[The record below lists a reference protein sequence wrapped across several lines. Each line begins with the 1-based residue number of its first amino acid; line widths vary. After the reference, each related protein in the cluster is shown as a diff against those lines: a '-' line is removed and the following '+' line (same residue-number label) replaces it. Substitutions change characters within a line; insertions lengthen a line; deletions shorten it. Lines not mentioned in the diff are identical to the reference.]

1 MSEKDL
7 YRILG
12 VSRTADD
19 TEIKKRYR
27 TLARELHPDRNPD
40 PAAEARFKEVSA
52 AFAVLGD
59 EKKRS
64 IYDEFGPDGLRDGF
78 DAESARNYQRFAGRF
93 GGFGGPGGFN
103 MGPGGGLGGFG
114 DLDDLLGGLF
124 GGGFG
129 GFGAPPKRRGQDVV
143 RSLAISLRQA
153 VAGTEIQLSDAGVN
167 VKVPAGIASGQK
179 IRVPGKGQQGSGGAG
194 DLYLTFNIATPP
206 GCTVDEDDL
215 TLDLPV
221 SVLQAIQGT
230 SVELPLPDGGAVKLN
245 IPAGT
250 QSGRR
255 LRLRNRGMTKG
266 GRGHLYV
273 RVMVQVPTGDDPELL
288 ALAESFERFYSV
300 DKGE

>member
-103 MGPGGGLGGFG
+103 MGPGGTRRIRRPRRSGWSVWWRLRRHGHRRNDGGRCCQVFG
-114 DLDDLLGGLF
+114 N
-124 GGGFG
+124 
-129 GFGAPPKRRGQDVV
+129 Q
-143 RSLAISLRQA
+143 LAAA

-167 VKVPAGIASGQK
+167 VKVPAGIASGK
-179 IRVPGKGQQGSGGAG
+179 KYVCPKGQQGSGGAG
-194 DLYLTFNIATPP
+194 IYTSPS
-206 GCTVDEDDL
+206 
-215 TLDLPV
+215 TL
-221 SVLQAIQGT
+221 
-230 SVELPLPDGGAVKLN
+230 
-245 IPAGT
+245 
-250 QSGRR
+250 RR
-255 LRLRNRGMTKG
+255 LDA
-266 GRGHLYV
+266 
-273 RVMVQVPTGDDPELL
+273 P
-288 ALAESFERFYSV
+288 
-300 DKGE
+300 